1 MKVITVVNIFFIMG
15 IMAAMSCGSGSTA
28 SKSGTKSKAGD
39 HYEDLSAYRPE
50 IMTNSD
56 SAVNDGTA
64 DPGNTI
70 NPNLKPEND
79 VTSSVNMLLDSINYL
94 KSNINYIDGF
104 TIQVYTGINREQ
116 ANDAKAKVYTTLP
129 DSRPVIIYDQP
140 NFRVKVGKFYTRR
153 EAQGTFAALKSVFPA
168 AILIPERLPIE

>member
-1 MKVITVVNIFFIMG
+1 MVNIFFIMG
-15 IMAAMSCGSGSTA
+15 VMAAMSCASGSTA
-28 SKSGTKSKAGD
+28 SKSGTKAKAGD
-39 HYEDLSAYRPE
+39 YYEDLSAYRPE
-50 IMTNSD
+50 ITASEDTVSAGGTND
-56 SAVNDGTA
+56 TDNNID
-64 DPGNTI
+64 
-70 NPNLKPEND
+70 PNLTPEND
-79 VTSSVNMLLDSINYL
+79 VTSAINIKLDSINDL
-94 KSNINYIDGF
+94 KSNISTIDGY